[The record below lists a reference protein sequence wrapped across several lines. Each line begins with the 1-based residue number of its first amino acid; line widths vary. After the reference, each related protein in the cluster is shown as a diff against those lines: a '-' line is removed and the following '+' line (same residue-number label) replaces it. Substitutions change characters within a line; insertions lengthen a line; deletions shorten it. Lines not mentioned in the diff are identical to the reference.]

1 MNTVDKK
8 KALPKPAV
16 RIAHNKHHIR
26 NTTGDNIFDTV
37 ATIILVLAV
46 IVVAYPLLYVVS
58 SSLSSTDAVMAGRV
72 WLWPVEFSLS
82 AYETTFKYDS
92 IMTGYLNSIIYT
104 LSGTLVSLVLTTL
117 CAYCLA
123 KKDFYGRKVVGFMV
137 LFTMLFNAGL
147 VPNYLLISNTLNW
160 DNTIWALIIPNAMS
174 AWHVILMRSYFE
186 NSIPEDLF
194 EASDIDGCSVFRQ
207 LFSIALPL
215 SGPIL
220 AVIALYTAVGIWNS
234 YFDALIYINDK
245 SMFPLQLELR
255 NILILNSMDMTTSV
269 DLREMAS
276 RQGMYN
282 LLKYAVIVVS
292 SLPLLIMYP
301 FVQKYFVKGIMVGSV
316 KG

>member
-1 MNTVDKK
+1 MSVQLTNLSKRER
-8 KALPKPAV
+8 KARAKAN
-16 RIAHNKHHIR
+16 RIYESKSDR
-26 NTTGDNIFDTV
+26 VFDFF
-37 ATIILVLAV
+37 ANFLLVLAV
-46 IVVAYPLLYVVS
+46 VIVAYPLIYVVS
-58 SSLSSTDAVMAGRV
+58 ASLSSTDAVMAGRV
-72 WLWPVEFSLS
+72 WLLPVEFSLK

-92 IMTGYLNSIIYT
+92 ILTGYLNSIIYT
-104 LSGTLVSLVLTTL
+104 ISGTVVSLILTTL
-117 CAYCLA
+117 CAYCLS
-123 KKDFYGRKVVGFMV
+123 KKDFYGRKLMSFLV

-147 VPNYLLISNTLNW
+147 VPNYLLINNTLKW
-160 DNTIWALIIPNAMS
+160 SNTIWSLIIPNAMS

-186 NSIPEDLF
+186 NSIPNELF
-194 EASDIDGCSVFRQ
+194 EAGDIDGCSVIRQ
-207 LFSIALPL
+207 LVSIALPL

-220 AVIALYTAVGIWNS
+220 AVIALYTAVGIWNG

-245 SMFPLQLELR
+245 DMFPLQLVLR

-292 SLPLLIMYP
+292 SLPLLLFYP